1 MPRKPNG
8 DKALTAAERMQAS
21 RRRQRE
27 REREAVD
34 NPASADDA
42 TLARLITRT
51 VASLERE
58 QTRSPAT
65 AKMQQYLLVKYGRE
79 LCNRYASAADAFLEQ
94 LEQGRPRKRRNP
106 PNPPAQD

>member
-1 MPRKPNG
+1 MPRKPQG
-8 DKALTAAERMQAS
+8 DKALTAAERMQAA

-42 TLARLITRT
+42 TLARLIVRA

-65 AKMQQYLLVKYGRE
+65 ANMQKYLLVKYGRE
-79 LCNRYASAADAFLEQ
+79 LCNRYASAADTFLDQ
-94 LEQGRPRKRRNP
+94 LEQQRPQKRRSP
-106 PNPPAQD
+106 SAQD

>member
-1 MPRKPNG
+1 MPRKPQG

-27 REREAVD
+27 REREAVTHPD
-34 NPASADDA
+34 TADDA
-42 TLARLITRT
+42 TLARLIGKA

-65 AKMQQYLLVKYGRE
+65 AKMHQYLIVKYSRE
-79 LCNRYASAADAFLEQ
+79 LCNRYETVAEAFLEQ
-94 LEQGRPRKRRNP
+94 LEHGRPKAP
-106 PNPPAQD
+106 

>member
-8 DKALTAAERMQAS
+8 DRALTAAERMQAS

-27 REREAVD
+27 REREAVSD
-34 NPASADDA
+34 PTTADDA
-42 TLARLITRT
+42 TLARLIARA

-65 AKMQQYLLVKYGRE
+65 AKMQKYLLVKYCRE
-79 LCNRYASAADAFLEQ
+79 FCNRYASAADAFLDQ
-94 LEQGRPRKRRNP
+94 LERERPRSRSK
-106 PNPPAQD
+106 

>member
-1 MPRKPNG
+1 MPRKPHG
-8 DKALTAAERMQAS
+8 DKALTPAERMQAS

-27 REREAVD
+27 REHEAID
-34 NPASADDA
+34 NLAMADDA
-42 TLARLITRT
+42 TLARLITRA

-65 AKMQQYLLVKYGRE
+65 GKMHQYLLVKYARE

-94 LEQGRPRKRRNP
+94 LEQQQPKKRRNP
-106 PNPPAQD
+106 PKQD

>member
-1 MPRKPNG
+1 MPRKPQG
-8 DKALTAAERMQAS
+8 DKALTAAQRMSAS

-42 TLARLITRT
+42 TLARLIART

-65 AKMQQYLLVKYGRE
+65 AKMQKYLLVKYCRE
-79 LCNRYASAADAFLEQ
+79 FCNRYGLAAEAFLDQ
-94 LEQGRPRKRRNP
+94 LEQGQPKRRR
-106 PNPPAQD
+106 NPPAQD